1 MSKQLESILQ
11 RAPRATVRDE
21 IAPQPRV
28 TVVAQVQPT
37 QEQGTSPAKAERDVS
52 LGVEVPESVKRAI
65 NIKAA
70 TEGVTNRA
78 LLLQALQG
86 IGITVPEGE
95 VRDRRK

>member
-21 IAPQPRV
+21 PTPQPRV
-28 TVVAQVQPT
+28 TVVPQPAN
-37 QEQGTSPAKAERDVS
+37 EQPAPAKTDRDVS

-86 IGITVPEGE
+86 IGIAVPEGE

>member
-11 RAPRATVRDE
+11 RAPRATVRE
-21 IAPQPRV
+21 EPTQQPRV
-28 TVVAQVQPT
+28 TVVPQAAN
-37 QEQGTSPAKAERDVS
+37 EQAATAKIDRDVS

-86 IGITVPEGE
+86 IGIAVPEGE